1 MQLVLPLLLLPSSL
15 LGCLPNWLFPAPA
28 PAPAAP
34 ASDGPDTRAVLRNTT
49 DCGQQGG
56 GRIVG
61 GSEAGQWEFPWQ
73 CALLDSQVV
82 QYDVTSEGILPA
94 VRSNGSTGAAH
105 SR

>member
-1 MQLVLPLLLLPSSL
+1 MQLVIPFLLLPPSL

-34 ASDGPDTRAVLRNTT
+34 AASDGPDTRAVLRNTT

-61 GSEAGQWEFPWQ
+61 GSEAGQSEFPWQ
-73 CALLDSQVV
+73 CALLDSKVG
-82 QYDVTSEGILPA
+82 QYDETNEG
-94 VRSNGSTGAAH
+94 
-105 SR
+105 